1 MILAVLC
8 AAGAALVTLGA
19 SDEGGGKN
27 YFVEFDN
34 AFGLTEGG
42 DVRIGGV
49 RVGQTS
55 ELAISDRGERPLAR
69 IALEITEPGF
79 DSFRDDAECRIRQQS
94 LIGEYFVDCQAGSS
108 DKVLAEGATIPV
120 DQTESTVPPD
130 VLNNV
135 LRRPYRERFR
145 LILTELGTGLAGR
158 PQDIQEVL
166 RRAHPGLRETSETL
180 EILGRQTRTIQ
191 NFITDSDT
199 VVAQLEERKRD
210 VARWVEEAGETAEI
224 SASRRDQLAAQFNK
238 LPRFLGELEPTMTRL
253 GELTDEQTP
262 LLRDL
267 RTAAPDLEAL
277 FTELG
282 PFSEASRPAF
292 RSLGR
297 MARVGRQALDR
308 SQEEIRTLREL
319 AEDAGPLGKSLRQFL
334 QSLDTRKRAINIDP
348 RVHESAPPPESG
360 DHTAVQPGEKTG
372 FTGFESFWNYFY
384 WQPLALN
391 AFDDVNHILRVIGFE
406 SHCGGYQADPSP
418 EDQHECASHLGPY
431 QPGLQR
437 ADGTRWPDPTDT
449 NNDGIPDRYADQFQP
464 ASAESRN
471 ARPTERTASSREGER
486 GAPESPPLPGQPDL
500 SEPQIVLP
508 PGVQQLADELSELI
522 GGGGAVPRDG
532 GAPGV
537 QAEPLLDFL
546 LAP

>member
-1 MILAVLC
+1 MRRALTVIVVLC
-8 AAGAALVTLGA
+8 AAGAALFTVGA
-19 SDEGGGKN
+19 GDDGSAKR
-27 YFVEFDN
+27 YYVEFDN

-55 ELAISDRGERPLAR
+55 DLAISDRGERPLAR
-69 IALEITEPGF
+69 ITLEITEPGF
-79 DSFRDDAECRIRQQS
+79 DSFREDAECRIRQQS
-94 LIGEYFVDCQAGSS
+94 LIGEYFVDCQPGASNRVLS
-108 DKVLAEGATIPV
+108 DGATIPV

-135 LRRPYRERFR
+135 MRRPYRERFR

-158 PQDIQEVL
+158 PQDIQQVL

-180 EILGRQTRTIQ
+180 EILGRQTQTIKD
-191 NFITDSDT
+191 FIRDSDT
-199 VVAQLEERKRD
+199 VVAELEERKRD

-238 LPRFLGELEPTMTRL
+238 LPRFLRELEPTMARL
-253 GELTDEQTP
+253 GDLTDEQTP

-282 PFSEASRPAF
+282 PFSEASRPSF

-308 SQEEIRTLREL
+308 SQEEIAELREV
-319 AEDAGPLGKSLRQFL
+319 AEDAGSLGLDLRQFL

-348 RVHESAPPPESG
+348 RVHESAPPAP
-360 DHTAVQPGEKTG
+360 DHTAVAEGEKTG
-372 FTGFESFWNYFY
+372 FTGYESIWNYFY

-391 AFDDVNHILRVIGFE
+391 AFDDVNHILRVVGFE
-406 SHCGGYQADPSP
+406 GHCAGYQADPTP

-431 QPGLQR
+431 QPGLEKL
-437 ADGTRWPDPTDT
+437 DGSGRWPDPTDQD
-449 NNDGIPDRYADQFQP
+449 NNGCPDRYEDICR
-464 ASAESRN
+464 SR
-471 ARPTERTASSREGER
+471 AAGAGRSERAAAGSPVGR
-486 GAPESPPLPGQPDL
+486 GAPEAPAVSGRPDL
-500 SEPQIVLP
+500 SQPQIALP
-508 PGVQQLADELSELI
+508 PGVEDLAGDLQDLI
-522 GGGGAVPRDG
+522 RGGVPRDG
-532 GAPGV
+532 RSPGV
-537 QAEPLLDFL
+537 RAEPLLDFL